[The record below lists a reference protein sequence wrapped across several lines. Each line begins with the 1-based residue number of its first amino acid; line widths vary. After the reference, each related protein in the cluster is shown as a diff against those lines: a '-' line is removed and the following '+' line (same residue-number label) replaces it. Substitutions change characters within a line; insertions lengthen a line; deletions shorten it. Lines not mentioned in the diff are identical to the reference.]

1 MKTSYKTI
9 IKNIIK
15 LQVREYVENRIDG
28 YLFEQEITLRNE
40 DKDFQYPRFSSKFK
54 IGYQEYKVIGYVDDY
69 GEAIICSISYEYDY
83 YETYEDIEKRNVKH
97 KCVWVHGDDLKYFTF

>member
-9 IKNIIK
+9 IKNIIE

-40 DKDFQYPRFSSKFK
+40 DKDFQNPRFSSKFK
-54 IGYQEYKVIGYVDDY
+54 IAYQEYKVSGYVDDY

-83 YETYEDIEKRNVKH
+83 YEDIEKRNVKH
-97 KCVWVHGDDLKYFTF
+97 KDVWVHGDDLKYFTF